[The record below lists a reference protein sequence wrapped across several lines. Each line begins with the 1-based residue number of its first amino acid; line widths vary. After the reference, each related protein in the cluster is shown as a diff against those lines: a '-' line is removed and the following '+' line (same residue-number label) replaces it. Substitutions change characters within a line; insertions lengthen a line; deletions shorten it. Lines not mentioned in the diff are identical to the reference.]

1 MRDKIVLYMSGN
13 YAEILKYL
21 PKYLDEYEF
30 IAFNQNYKAHKICF
44 KNKSFSNSFYLFD
57 SFNNHYKKF
66 KNKPIDKTIN
76 GFKVL
81 ITDKSHFK
89 KLKGINQER
98 IINTMYHI
106 FLEWINQTKPNFIF
120 IPIIESIDS
129 MLLYEISKA
138 LKIEVISYCHARHLN
153 VSFFSDSYLELLPP
167 FYKNIKPDES
177 QIKQAQILTSN
188 LKGNREKLSY
198 QIQLKQMFK
207 SFENKDQLPYTIQKN
222 FFVRYLINIKLKL
235 TNERKNQLLL
245 FWIKFQ
251 VFIEKMLV
259 PIQKI
264 IYSIFEK
271 YYIKPLNDLPNK
283 FDFFPL
289 HFSPESSINT
299 PAPYYIDQ
307 LRVIDKI
314 LLEKDNNDILLV
326 KEHPSMFL
334 KRKFSFYKKIKHTP
348 YVRIINKNFN
358 SQKIIDRASSVYS
371 VTGTA
376 CMEAYYKNKKWK
388 MLGKNF
394 LSEFIYENTKNS
406 PFDFSISV
414 LKSSGNFILSSPPK
428 EKGIKRSTLFAE
440 QNLINMSNYFR
451 FYIDN
456 LKNFK
461 K

>member
-21 PKYLDEYEF
+21 PNYLNEYEF

-44 KNKSFSNSFYLFD
+44 NNKSFSNSFYLFD
-57 SFNNHYKKF
+57 SFNKQYKKF
-66 KNKPIDKTIN
+66 KNEPIDKTIN

-89 KLKGINQER
+89 KIKGIIQER

-106 FLEWINQTKPNFIF
+106 FLEWINQTKPKYIF

-138 LKIEVISYCHARHLN
+138 LKIDVICYCHARHLN
-153 VSFFSDSYLELLPP
+153 VSFFSESYLELLPP
-167 FYKNIKPDES
+167 FYKKIKPNKN
-177 QIKQAQILTSN
+177 QIKSAKKITQIIKENDKSIN
-188 LKGNREKLSY
+188 YFK
-198 QIQLKQMFK
+198 QLEEVFR
-207 SFENKDQLPYTIQKN
+207 SFENKRQLPFTIQKN
-222 FFVRYLINIKLKL
+222 PFIRLLINIKLKL
-235 TNERKNQLLL
+235 TNERKNQLFL

-251 VFIEKMLV
+251 VFIEKILV

-271 YYIKPLNDLPNK
+271 YYLKPLNDLPNK
-283 FDFFPL
+283 FDYFPL

-314 LLEKDNNDILLV
+314 LLEKNNNYILLI

-334 KRKFSFYKKIKHTP
+334 KRNLSFYKKIKHKP
-348 YVRIINKNFN
+348 YVRLINKNFN
-358 SQKIIDRASSVYS
+358 SQEIIDRASTVYS

-388 MLGKNF
+388 MFGINF
-394 LSEFIYENTKNS
+394 LSEFIRENNKNS
-406 PFDFSISV
+406 PLDFSLNV
-414 LKSSGNFILSSPPK
+414 LKSSGNFILFSPPRV
-428 EKGIKRSTLFAE
+428 KGILRSVLFAK
-440 QNLINMSNYFR
+440 QNLLNMSNYFR
-451 FYIDN
+451 FYINN
-456 LKNFK
+456 LEK
-461 K
+461 